1 MISVLTEA
9 KTQRRDKPNVAQGCR
24 QLFFPTVQWQKNIR
38 EHWSWSHFQNRNCTK
53 KKKKKGFMLLRHCKS
68 EDKSVHSVY
77 FRKVSFN
84 TISTRSHSS

>member
-1 MISVLTEA
+1 MLL
-9 KTQRRDKPNVAQGCR
+9 RDVDSCFSLQSNGKRTSESTGAGLIFR
-24 QLFFPTVQWQKNIR
+24 IEIVQ
-38 EHWSWSHFQNRNCTK
+38 